1 METEAEEAV
10 RQTIRQIVFSM
21 APEPPSGS
29 HADLDLVDDLAY
41 HSLALLEMAFAL
53 EDEFLLPPIDQES
66 AQQIRTVGDVESYII
81 SQLRAGRSAGQ
92 ARVAE

>member
-1 METEAEEAV
+1 METQAEEAIRLTV
-10 RQTIRQIVFSM
+10 REIVFSM
-21 APEPPSGS
+21 APEPPADG
-29 HADLDLVDDLAY
+29 HRDLDLVDDLAY

-66 AQQIRTVGDVESYII
+66 AQEIHTVADVENYII
-81 SQLRAGRSAGQ
+81 TELRAGRQ

>member
-1 METEAEEAV
+1 METEAEEAI
-10 RQTIRQIVFSM
+10 RQTVREIVFSM
-21 APEPPSGS
+21 APEPAADG
-29 HADLDLVDDLAY
+29 HDDLDLVDDLAY

-66 AQQIRTVGDVESYII
+66 AQEIHTVGDVENYII
-81 SQLRAGRSAGQ
+81 TQLRAGRQ

>member
-1 METEAEEAV
+1 METGAEEAA
-10 RQTIRQIVFSM
+10 RQTTRQIVLSM
-21 APEPPSGS
+21 APEPPLGD
-29 HADLDLVDDLAY
+29 HADLDLADDLAY

-66 AQQIRTVGDVESYII
+66 AQEIRTVGDVENYII
-81 SQLRAGRSAGQ
+81 SQLRAGRQAGQ